1 MVKKIITILKQNSA
15 AVRSGYLQDKYKTL
29 IKKGR
34 PGIYFFVM
42 ATSSAAIASMGF
54 IMNSP
59 SVIIGAMVISPLLYP
74 VVLAGSALSKRQWR
88 EFIKL
93 IKLLGYGA
101 LAVVATSVV
110 LSLLIPFE
118 YQSEIHDRLASS
130 PLQYLVVAVVS
141 GIAGT
146 FAYYWPRVSETIT
159 GVGISVALVPPFVMV
174 GVAVGNADMLLL
186 SKSALIVLLNVLG
199 IMLGSAGAFIGI
211 KRYATN
217 NANAS

>member
-1 MVKKIITILKQNSA
+1 MFKRIIRTLKQNSLD
-15 AVRSGYLQDKYKTL
+15 VHPQYLNKKYKTL

-42 ATSSAAIASMGF
+42 ATSSAAIATMGF

-74 VVLAGSALSKRQWR
+74 VVLAGSALSQREWR
-88 EFIKL
+88 EFVKL

-101 LAVVATSVV
+101 FAVVAISVI
-110 LSLLIPFE
+110 LSVLIPFD
-118 YQSEIHDRLASS
+118 YQSEIQDRLASS

-146 FAYYWPRVSETIT
+146 FAYYWPKVSETIT

-174 GVAVGNADMLLL
+174 GVAVGNADTLLL
-186 SKSALIVLLNVLG
+186 AKSSLIVLLNVIG
-199 IMLGSAGAFIGI
+199 IMLGSAVAFINI
-211 KRYATN
+211 KRYA
-217 NANAS
+217 AK

>member
-1 MVKKIITILKQNSA
+1 MFKKIAKTLQQNSA
-15 AVRSGYLQDKYKTL
+15 AVDPHYLQDKYKTL
-29 IKKGR
+29 ITKGR

-42 ATSSAAIASMGF
+42 AISSSAIASMGF

-74 VVLAGSALSKRQWR
+74 VALAGSALSQRQWR
-88 EFIKL
+88 EFVKL

-101 LAVVATSVV
+101 FAVLATSVL

-118 YQSEIHDRLASS
+118 YQSEIQDRLASS
-130 PLQYLVVAVVS
+130 PLQYLIVAIFS

-146 FAYYWPRVSETIT
+146 FAYYWPKVSETIT

-174 GVAVGNADMLLL
+174 GVALGNGDTLLL
-186 SKSALIVLLNVLG
+186 AKSALIVLLNVLG
-199 IMLGSAGAFIGI
+199 IMLGSAVAFMLI
-211 KRYATN
+211 KRYATKG
-217 NANAS
+217 

>member
-1 MVKKIITILKQNSA
+1 MIKKIIKALKQNSA
-15 AVRSGYLQDKYKTL
+15 AVHPDYIDEKYKTL
-29 IKKGR
+29 VKKGR

-42 ATSSAAIASMGF
+42 AISSAAIASMGF

-74 VVLAGSALSKRQWR
+74 VALAGSALSQRQMR

-101 LAVVATSVV
+101 IAVLATSIV

-118 YQSEIHDRLASS
+118 YQSEIQDRLASS
-130 PLQYLVVAVVS
+130 PLQYLIVAIFS
-141 GIAGT
+141 GVAGT
-146 FAYYWPRVSETIT
+146 FAYYWPKVSETIT

-174 GVAVGNADMLLL
+174 GVAIGNGDQLLFA
-186 SKSALIVLLNVLG
+186 KSSLIVLLNVLG
-199 IMLGSAGAFIGI
+199 IMLGSAVAFTVI
-211 KRYATN
+211 KRYATKG
-217 NANAS
+217 

>member
-1 MVKKIITILKQNSA
+1 MIRRIVKTLKQNSL
-15 AVRSGYLQDKYKTL
+15 AVRPQYLKKKYATL
-29 IKKGR
+29 VKKGR

-42 ATSSAAIASMGF
+42 ATSSAAIATMGF

-74 VVLAGSALSKRQWR
+74 VVLAGSALSQRQWH
-88 EFIKL
+88 EFTKL

-101 LAVVATSVV
+101 VAVVTVSIA
-110 LSLLIPFE
+110 LSLLIPFQ
-118 YQSEIHDRLASS
+118 YQSEIHGRLASS
-130 PLQYLVVAVVS
+130 PLQYLVVAICS

-174 GVAVGNADMLLL
+174 GVAVGNGDVLLL
-186 SKSALIVLLNVLG
+186 SKSSLIVLLNVLG
-199 IMLGSAGAFIGI
+199 IMLGSMAAFVGI
-211 KRYATN
+211 KRYA
-217 NANAS
+217 AR

>member
-1 MVKKIITILKQNSA
+1 MIKKIIRTLKQNSTA
-15 AVRSGYLQDKYKTL
+15 IRPDYLRKKYRTL

-42 ATSSAAIASMGF
+42 ATSSAAIATMGF

-74 VVLAGSALSKRQWR
+74 VVLAGSALSQRQWH
-88 EFIKL
+88 ELVKL

-101 LAVVATSVV
+101 LAVMATSVV

-130 PLQYLVVAVVS
+130 PLQYLIVAVFS

-174 GVAVGNADMLLL
+174 GVAVGNADTLLL
-186 SKSALIVLLNVLG
+186 AKSSLIVLLNVIG
-199 IMLGSAGAFIGI
+199 IMLGSAVAFINI
-211 KRYATN
+211 KRYA
-217 NANAS
+217 AR

>member
-1 MVKKIITILKQNSA
+1 MVKRIIRKLKQNSA
-15 AVRSGYLQDKYKTL
+15 TVRPQYLKDKYKTL

-42 ATSSAAIASMGF
+42 AISSAAIATMGF

-74 VVLAGSALSKRQWR
+74 VVLAGSAISQRQWH
-88 EFIKL
+88 EFVKL

-101 LAVVATSVV
+101 IAVMATGIA
-110 LSLLIPFE
+110 LSLLIPFQ

-130 PLQYLVVAVVS
+130 PLQYLIVAVFS

-174 GVAVGNADMLLL
+174 GVAVGNTDMLLL
-186 SKSALIVLLNVLG
+186 SKSSFIVFLNVIG
-199 IMLGSAGAFIGI
+199 IMLSSAATFNGI
-211 KRYATN
+211 KRYA
-217 NANAS
+217 AR

>member
-1 MVKKIITILKQNSA
+1 MANKIIKKLKRNSA
-15 AVRSGYLQDKYKTL
+15 DVHSDYLEEKYKTL

-42 ATSSAAIASMGF
+42 ATSSAAIATMGF

-74 VVLAGSALSKRQWR
+74 VVLAGSALSKRQWH
-88 EFIKL
+88 EFVAL

-101 LAVVATSVV
+101 LAVVAISVI

-130 PLQYLVVAVVS
+130 PLQYLVVAIFS

-146 FAYYWPRVSETIT
+146 FAYYWPKVSETIT

-174 GVAVGNADMLLL
+174 GVAVGNTDMLLL
-186 SKSALIVLLNVLG
+186 SKSALIVLLNVIG
-199 IMLGSAGAFIGI
+199 IMLGSAVAFIGI
-211 KRYATN
+211 KRYAVKK
-217 NANAS
+217 

>member
-1 MVKKIITILKQNSA
+1 MFKKIAKTLQQNSA
-15 AVRSGYLQDKYKTL
+15 AVDLHYLQDKYKTL
-29 IKKGR
+29 VKKGR

-42 ATSSAAIASMGF
+42 AISSSAIASMGF

-74 VVLAGSALSKRQWR
+74 VALAGSALSQRQWR
-88 EFIKL
+88 EFVKL

-101 LAVVATSVV
+101 FAVLATSVL

-118 YQSEIHDRLASS
+118 YQSEIQDRLASS
-130 PLQYLVVAVVS
+130 PLQYLIVAIFS

-146 FAYYWPRVSETIT
+146 FAYYWPKVSETIT

-174 GVAVGNADMLLL
+174 GVALGNGDTLLL
-186 SKSALIVLLNVLG
+186 AKSALIVLLNVLG
-199 IMLGSAGAFIGI
+199 IMLGSAGAFMLI
-211 KRYATN
+211 KRYATKG
-217 NANAS
+217 